1 MANDN
6 NYDDLMAD
14 AFELASPA
22 GELSTTGQGNVTQQ
36 IFNHHEKF
44 FNQTPQEHERG
55 QDSVENRPSK
65 RQVASQIHLP

>member
-1 MANDN
+1 MATDN

-22 GELSTTGQGNVTQQ
+22 GELSTTGQGNISQQ

-44 FNQTPQEHERG
+44 FNQTPQEYDQRG

-65 RQVASQIHLP
+65 R